1 MSLESA
7 AEFAGV
13 QRPRA
18 CLLPRCG
25 LFRKDDDSP
34 VRWNGV
40 GQSCF
45 WRFGAAIWTLVL
57 TTTGSLGSAAAVAA
71 GEIGGG
77 AACPV
82 VVPSCGAGGTV
93 VHKAEAAAATR
104 RRQAPMPACLM
115 SVTSD

>member
-18 CLLPRCG
+18 CLPPRCG

-45 WRFGAAIWTLVL
+45 LALRGRDLDPRLDDYRFAGFGSSGRGRRNWRRSRV
-57 TTTGSLGSAAAVAA
+57 SS
-71 GEIGGG
+71 GGR
-77 AACPV
+77 
-82 VVPSCGAGGTV
+82 
-93 VHKAEAAAATR
+93 KLR
-104 RRQAPMPACLM
+104 RRRGGRPQ
-115 SVTSD
+115 S